1 MTLTASSLHLWG
13 PGRCPGSVAM
23 IERHKNDEVTEA
35 RREGTAAHEVV
46 TALLSNGEVMPLGAL
61 TNVGVP
67 VDQDMIDGAEM
78 LAESMLR
85 VCRNELTYQVERKID
100 LGPDIAPGYADAVV
114 IDNVNKTVHV
124 WEYKYGHRHVDAIE
138 NYQLIAYANGLMGN
152 GIDWRATLY
161 VVQPRSFSVGGSVRE
176 WSITSERLRKYASE
190 IESAAWLI
198 QNNPC
203 DQVTGDHCALCP
215 GKTECETFLQ
225 VGDNAID
232 LSSYADPIDLSAP
245 AVGKMLKVR
254 TAALLRLKSQVEGLE
269 EQALR
274 LIREG
279 NDVPHWTTGFTSP
292 REAWND
298 DPTNVI
304 AFGDNMG
311 IDLRKP
317 ATAITPAQARKA
329 GLPKTVVDTLASR
342 PPGAMKLVPFDP
354 RDAARRIEEGKVS

>member
-13 PGRCPGSVAM
+13 PSRCPASAAM

-46 TALLSNGEVMPLGAL
+46 TALLSNGEVLPLGAL
-61 TNVGVP
+61 TKVGVP
-67 VDQDMIDGAEM
+67 VDPDMIDGAE
-78 LAESMLR
+78 LLVESVMR
-85 VCRNELTYQVERKID
+85 VCRNELAYQVERKID
-100 LGPDIAPGYADAVV
+100 LGPEVAPGYADVV
-114 IDNVNKTVHV
+114 VFDDVNKAVHV

-138 NYQLIAYANGLMGN
+138 NYQLLAYANGLIGERD
-152 GIDWRATLY
+152 GWKATLY

-176 WSITSERLRKYASE
+176 WSVTSERLLKYARE
-190 IESAAWLI
+190 IESAVHMAQSTPHLQI
-198 QNNPC
+198 
-203 DQVTGDHCALCP
+203 TGDHCVLCP
-215 GKTECETFLQ
+215 GKTECETFLR

-232 LSSYADPIDLSAP
+232 LSSYADPIDLSAA

-274 LIREG
+274 LICEG
-279 NDVPHWTTGFTSP
+279 GDVPYWTTGFTSP
-292 REAWND
+292 RESWND
-298 DPTNVI
+298 TPDNVI

-311 IDLRKP
+311 IDLRKA

-329 GLPKTVVDTLASR
+329 GLPKGVVDSLASR

-354 RDAARRIEEGKVS
+354 RDAARRLEEGSTS